1 MKLKTLPLEHLLCR
15 GGLIT
20 LSILALY
27 SLLFAGSAL
36 AEDNTVR
43 AKLMGKWQQSDG
55 NGETRSTWTLSDVG
69 SSIRVSNSGNTATVM
84 EFECNTEGKE
94 CAVKHAGHSSKVSM
108 WFNGAKLVEL
118 ETTGNQVVKRRF
130 TVTGDGDSMELETI
144 PIDPSGS
151 VETTHFKRAPA
162 GAAKE

>member
-1 MKLKTLPLEHLLCR
+1 MKLKMTV
-15 GGLIT
+15 
-20 LSILALY
+20 SIVTLY
-27 SLLFAGSAL
+27 SLVLAGSAV
-36 AEDNTVR
+36 AEDNTIR

-55 NGETRSTWTLSDVG
+55 NGETKSTWTLKDMG
-69 SSIRVSNSGNTATVM
+69 SSIHVSNSTNTATVM

-144 PIDPSGS
+144 PVTPTAST
-151 VETTHFKRAPA
+151 ETTHFKRAPA

>member
-1 MKLKTLPLEHLLCR
+1 MKLKMTVSIVTLGVLL
-15 GGLIT
+15 L
-20 LSILALY
+20 
-27 SLLFAGSAL
+27 AGSAL
-36 AEDNTVR
+36 AEDAAIR

-55 NGETRSTWTLSDVG
+55 NGETKSTWTLKDTG
-69 SSIRVSNSGNTATVM
+69 SSIHLSNSTNAATVV

-130 TVTGDGDSMELETI
+130 TVTADGDTMELETI
-144 PIDPSGS
+144 PVVPTGSG
-151 VETTHFKRAPA
+151 ETTHFKRAPA
-162 GAAKE
+162 GVSKE

>member
-1 MKLKTLPLEHLLCR
+1 MKLKMTV
-15 GGLIT
+15 
-20 LSILALY
+20 SIVTLY
-27 SLLFAGSAL
+27 SLILAGSAV
-36 AEDNTVR
+36 AEDNTIR

-55 NGETRSTWTLSDVG
+55 NGENKSTWTLKDMG
-69 SSIRVSNSGNTATVM
+69 SSIHVSNSSNTATVM

-108 WFNGAKLVEL
+108 WFNGP
-118 ETTGNQVVKRRF
+118 

-144 PIDPSGS
+144 PVTPTAST
-151 VETTHFKRAPA
+151 ETTHFKRAPA